1 MGRSSRIE
9 SPPTADAPR
18 QGPSL
23 SWRIRVE
30 NRHTRAAL
38 VSRTPRVIA
47 PARLSFILMRYP
59 SFITDINIFLLGAS
73 LSACA
78 PVDSTDTTLDSESS
92 DTTTST
98 NSTTA
103 NPGDPSSDH
112 GLHPFGLADRTEHQR
127 ARMQADANAKIV
139 RLAGDVR

>member
-18 QGPSL
+18 RGPSL

-38 VSRTPRVIA
+38 VSRAPRVIA
-47 PARLSFILMRYP
+47 PTRLSFTLMRYP
-59 SFITDINIFLLGAS
+59 SFIPDINIFLLGAS

-78 PVDSTDTTLDSESS
+78 PVDSTKTTLDSES
-92 DTTTST
+92 T
-98 NSTTA
+98 
-103 NPGDPSSDH
+103 H
-112 GLHPFGLADRTEHQR
+112 HQH
-127 ARMQADANAKIV
+127 Q
-139 RLAGDVR
+139 